1 MLDMILHPNP
11 ILRQKAEQ
19 ISDALAPEIQALI
32 PQMIEAMKGHH
43 GIGLAAPQIGQ
54 SIRLIIVNHQDGPI
68 AMINP
73 QITKKSLLKKWDEE
87 GCLSIPG
94 VYGQVKRHQKVSVSY
109 SDKNGTTQTL
119 DAEGLLARIVQ
130 HEVDHID
137 GILFIDK
144 AKNLIQEVV
153 EK

>member
-1 MLDMILHPNP
+1 MILHPNP
-11 ILRQKAEQ
+11 ILRQKAAS
-19 ISDALAPEIQALI
+19 ISDALAPEIQSLI
-32 PQMIEAMKGHH
+32 PQMIEAMKGHR

-73 QITKKSLLKKWDEE
+73 IITKKSLLKKWDEE

-94 VYGQVKRHQKVSVSY
+94 VYGEVKRHQKVSVTY
-109 SDKNGTTQTL
+109 TDKTGASQTL

-130 HEVDHID
+130 HEIDHID

-144 AKNLIQEVV
+144 ARNLVQEVAQ
-153 EK
+153 

>member
-11 ILRQKAEQ
+11 ILRQKAVA
-19 ISDALAPEIQALI
+19 ISDALAPEIQSLI
-32 PQMIEAMKGHH
+32 PQMIEAMKGHR

-73 QITKKSLLKKWDEE
+73 VITKKSLLKKWDEE
-87 GCLSIPG
+87 GCFSIPG
-94 VYGQVKRHQKVSVSY
+94 VYGEVKRHQKVSVSY
-109 SDKNGTTQTL
+109 TDRNGTVQTL

-130 HEVDHID
+130 HEIDHID

-144 AKNLIQEVV
+144 ARNIVQEVAQ
-153 EK
+153 

>member
-11 ILRQKAEQ
+11 ILRQKAVA
-19 ISDALAPEIQALI
+19 ISDTLAPEIQTLI
-32 PQMIEAMKGHH
+32 PQMIEAMKGHR

-73 QITKKSLLKKWDEE
+73 VITKKSLLKKWDEE

-94 VYGQVKRHQKVSVSY
+94 VYGEVKRHQKVSVSY
-109 SDKNGTTQTL
+109 TDKNGAVQTL

-130 HEVDHID
+130 HEIDHID

-144 AKNLIQEVV
+144 ARNLVQEVAQ
-153 EK
+153 

>member
-11 ILRQKAEQ
+11 ILRQKAVE
-19 ISDALAPEIQALI
+19 ISDTLAPEIQSLV
-32 PQMIEAMKGHH
+32 PQMIEAMKAHR

-73 QITKKSLLKKWDEE
+73 VITKKSLLKKWDEE

-94 VYGQVKRHQKVSVSY
+94 VYGEVKRHQKVSVSY
-109 SDKNGTTQTL
+109 TDKNGTAQKL

-130 HEVDHID
+130 HEIDHID

-144 AKNLIQEVV
+144 ARNLVQEVAQ
-153 EK
+153 

>member
-11 ILRQKAEQ
+11 ILRQKAVAV
-19 ISDALAPEIQALI
+19 SDALAPEIQSLI
-32 PQMIEAMKGHH
+32 PQMIEAMKGHR

-73 QITKKSLLKKWDEE
+73 VITKKSLLKKWGEE

-94 VYGQVKRHQKVSVSY
+94 VYGEVKRHQKVSVSY
-109 SDKNGTTQTL
+109 TDKNDKAQTL

-130 HEVDHID
+130 HEIDHID

-144 AKNLIQEVV
+144 ARNIVQEVAQ
-153 EK
+153 